1 MSLQIE
7 LRDCADSV
15 TIARSGL
22 LREAADALDALTAE
36 RDHYKAL
43 SDQHFNQAMENG
55 ARAAALGAKNAA
67 LKADAERYRW
77 LRVHGETMIGPDR
90 GIGPEWTYGK
100 ELDAAIDKAKQ

>member
-15 TIARSGL
+15 TIARTGL

-36 RDHYKAL
+36 
-43 SDQHFNQAMENG
+43 
-55 ARAAALGAKNAA
+55 NAA

-77 LRVHGETMIGPDR
+77 LRQRHNGDQSAWHVRTDELEIPVD
-90 GIGPEWTYGK
+90 
-100 ELDAAIDKAKQ
+100 LDAAIDKAKQ

>member
-15 TIARSGL
+15 TIARTGL

-36 RDHYKAL
+36 
-43 SDQHFNQAMENG
+43 
-55 ARAAALGAKNAA
+55 NAA